1 MNYYQLYYFSDIE
14 IEKANNNVIII
25 SDKIKELDSKLNN
38 KILNLSIDEINRF
51 SMAIERLNMS
61 KNCIKY
67 YYNI

>member
-14 IEKANNNVIII
+14 IEKANNNVITI

-38 KILNLSIDEINRF
+38 KILNLNIDEINRF

>member
-14 IEKANNNVIII
+14 IEKANNNVITI